1 MISDG
6 LRREH
11 DWFEAQIPALL
22 PEHRGQFAL
31 VFGRVVRGFFQTLG
45 DAHKAGWERFGL
57 DATFLVAEAAEP
69 QAQVC
74 FSPIWGDAPMCRAC
88 GGITVAVGT
97 DRVCPSCGATG

>member
-1 MISDG
+1 MISEA

-31 VFGRVVRGFFQTLG
+31 VFGRKVHGFFPTLS

-57 DATFLVAEAAEP
+57 DTTFLVAEVAEP
-69 QAQVC
+69 KVQVC
-74 FSPIWGDAPMCRAC
+74 FSPLWVDAPMCRAC
-88 GGITVAVGT
+88 GGVTVAA
-97 DRVCPSCGATG
+97 DSSRACPSCGATG